1 MSTTETVPR
10 SSAPSSV
17 PPAGGRPLAANL
29 PAWVLAGALLG
40 VLAGLVFGE
49 RMAVLRP
56 VGIAYSMM
64 LESVIYPY
72 ILSSVIGGLGGLA
85 RDRAIQLFKASW
97 AVYVALWIIAFAA
110 IFVLAQAI
118 PPPPPPVEIVAAPTS
133 DRFSLLE
140 ALIPSNVTAALVRN
154 LVPAIVVF
162 AVAFGIAVQSIP
174 RKDAFLE
181 TMEVIRRAS
190 LEIWAWVVYLA
201 PIGVFALF
209 ASTAGTIA
217 PAMAD
222 TLAVYIGLYLIGTG
236 VLAFVVLPLALS
248 AIAPAS
254 ARELLADLRPAFVLA
269 LVTTLPT
276 SALPLI
282 ERVAEGVT
290 ARAGHAGA
298 EANDVIRATISLSY
312 VFASLGNYF
321 TALFVVYA
329 SHNFQVPMDALD
341 TALLPILTLL
351 SCSGSPSTTIEAV
364 KFVSEWLG
372 LPAST
377 VPLYVEAMTVT
388 RYGQVALSVSAYGFA
403 TIAVPHVYYRH
414 VAWRPNRAVVALAI
428 GAVLLAGVA
437 TGTRMLSSRLFPP
450 PSNAALLERTLDPA
464 LVAGVEAVVKDTP
477 PSALPPI
484 DGPATLEGIRA
495 RGVIRVGYGRDIV
508 PFTYANSRRD
518 LVGFDISYA
527 YQLARDLRVRLELLP
542 IDWTT
547 LDADVA
553 AHRFDIIMAGA
564 YVTNS
569 RLENLQ
575 VTDPYFQSPLALIA
589 RSAEAPR
596 FLSYEAIAG
605 TPRLTLGVLNYPA
618 LLPMVEQLFPNAR
631 IVPLA
636 SYDELGAH
644 SEIDAAVWSADQAR
658 AWASAHRGYTA
669 VVPSGMGAPPVFA
682 YFLPPDAAVMNRFV
696 NLWLGLQSSNGFRA
710 AQIAYW
716 TKGEP
721 RARTSPRWN
730 LLDNV
735 LIPMLRRKPS

>member
-1 MSTTETVPR
+1 
-10 SSAPSSV
+10 
-17 PPAGGRPLAANL
+17 
-29 PAWVLAGALLG
+29 VLAGALLG
-40 VLAGLVFGE
+40 VLAGLTFGE
-49 RMAVLRP
+49 RMAVLHP
-56 VGIAYSMM
+56 IGIAYSMM

-72 ILSSVIGGLGGLA
+72 ILSSVIAGLGGLT

-97 AVYVALWIIAFAA
+97 AVFLALWIIAFAA

-118 PPPPPPVEIVAAPTS
+118 PPPPPPVEIVASHAS
-133 DRFSLLE
+133 DQFSLLD
-140 ALIPSNVTAALVRN
+140 ALIPSNLTAAMVRN

-174 RKDAFLE
+174 RKDTFLE
-181 TMEVIRRAS
+181 AMEVVRRAS

-236 VLAFVVLPLALS
+236 VLAFVVLPLVLS

-276 SALPLI
+276 SALPLV
-282 ERVAEGVT
+282 ERIAESTT
-290 ARAGHAGA
+290 AQAGHAGT

-329 SHNFQVPMDALD
+329 SHNFQVTMDALQ

-364 KFVSEWLG
+364 KFMSEWLG
-372 LPAST
+372 MPTST
-377 VPLYVEAMTVT
+377 VPLYVEAMTIT
-388 RYGQVALSVSAYGFA
+388 RYGQVALSVSSYGFA
-403 TIAVPHVYYRH
+403 TIAVPLVYFRC
-414 VAWRPNRAVVALAI
+414 VAWRPNRAVAALAI
-428 GAVLLAGVA
+428 GAALFAVVA
-437 TGTRMLSSRLFPP
+437 IGTRTLSSRLFPP
-450 PSNAALLERTLDPA
+450 PSNAALLDRTLDPTLA
-464 LVAGVEAVVKDTP
+464 AGVEAVVKDTP
-477 PSALPPI
+477 ASALPPI
-484 DGPATLEGIRA
+484 DGPATIEGIRA

-508 PFTYANSRRD
+508 PFTYANARGD
-518 LVGFDISYA
+518 MVGFDISYA
-527 YQLARDLRVRLELLP
+527 YQLARALRVRLELVP

-547 LDADVA
+547 LEPDLA
-553 AHRFDIIMAGA
+553 AHRFDIVMAGA
-564 YVTNS
+564 YVTDS
-569 RLENLQ
+569 RIEHLQ
-575 VTDPYFQSPLALIA
+575 VTDPYYQSPLALIA
-589 RSAEAPR
+589 RSGGARR
-596 FLSYEAIAG
+596 FLSYGEIAG
-605 TPRLTLGVLNYPA
+605 ASGLTLGVLNYPA

-636 SYDELGAH
+636 SYDQLPAH
-644 SEIDAAVWSADQAR
+644 TEIDAAVWSLDQAR

-669 VVPSGMGAPPVFA
+669 VAPAGMGAPPVFA
-682 YFLPPDAAVMNRFV
+682 YFLPRDAAAMNRFM

-716 TKGEP
+716 SKGEP
-721 RARTSPRWN
+721 RARTSPRWS

-735 LIPMLRRKPS
+735 LMPMMQGRR